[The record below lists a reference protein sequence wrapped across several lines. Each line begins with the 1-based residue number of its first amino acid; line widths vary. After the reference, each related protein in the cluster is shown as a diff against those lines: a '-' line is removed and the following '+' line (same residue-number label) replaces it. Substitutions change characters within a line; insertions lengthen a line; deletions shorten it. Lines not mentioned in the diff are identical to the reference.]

1 MMKTQTFNNNTV
13 FLWCF
18 CVSDGQTMHGLKKS
32 AAAEARKSAET
43 QKKIAT
49 YRTALHAVCEKKRAH
64 VYDDE
69 GLAQCAAALGVCP
82 DSNILWNYRK
92 EALLARAGD
101 TAEAPEPCVFA
112 DDVVA
117 AEMKLLERSIQLFP
131 KSYWIWHHRQW
142 LTAHTR
148 SVDWARELRLCDMLL
163 KADPRNCL
171 H

>member
-1 MMKTQTFNNNTV
+1 
-13 FLWCF
+13 
-18 CVSDGQTMHGLKKS
+18 MHGLKKS

-43 QKKIAT
+43 HKKIAT
-49 YRTALHAVCEKKRAH
+49 YRTALHAVCEKKRAR

-92 EALLARAGD
+92 EALLARAAQP
-101 TAEAPEPCVFA
+101 AEAAPGAEPEPVVLA

-117 AEMKLLERSIQLFP
+117 GEMRLLEQAIQVFP

-142 LTAHTR
+142 LTAR
-148 SVDWARELRLCDMLL
+148 ARCVDWARELRLCDMLL

-171 H
+171 PCTCDAH

>member
-1 MMKTQTFNNNTV
+1 
-13 FLWCF
+13 
-18 CVSDGQTMHGLKKS
+18 MHGLKKS

-49 YRTALHAVCEKKRAH
+49 YRTALQVVCDKKRAH

-69 GLAQCAAALGVCP
+69 GLAQCADALGVCP

-92 EALLARAGD
+92 EALLARAAD
-101 TAEAPEPCVFA
+101 SAEGAEGAPAPRVLA
-112 DDVVA
+112 DDVVVS
-117 AEMKLLERSIQLFP
+117 EMRLLERSIQLFP
-131 KSYWIWHHRQW
+131 KSYWIWHHRRW
-142 LTAHTR
+142 LTAHAR

-171 H
+171 PRVPLLLNVHCSLNACL